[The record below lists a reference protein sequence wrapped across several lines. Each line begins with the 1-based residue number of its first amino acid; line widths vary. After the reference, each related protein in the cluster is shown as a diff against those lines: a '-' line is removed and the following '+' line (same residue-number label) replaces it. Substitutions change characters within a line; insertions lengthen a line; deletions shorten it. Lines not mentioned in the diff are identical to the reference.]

1 MLIIE
6 TLPLL
11 RQQIRRLRM
20 EGKRVALV
28 PTMGNL
34 HDGHMKLVDEA
45 KARADVVVVSIFVN
59 PMQFDRPEDLAR
71 YPRTLQED
79 CEKLNKRKVDLVFA
93 PSVKEIYPNG
103 TETHTYVDVPG
114 LSTMLEGASRPGH
127 FRGVS
132 TIVSKL
138 FNLVQP
144 DIACFGEKDFQQLA
158 LIRKMVADMGFDIEI
173 IGVPIMRAK
182 DGLALSSRN
191 GYLTAEQR
199 KIAPGLY
206 KVLSS
211 IADKLQAGERDLDE
225 IIAIAG
231 QELNEK
237 GFRADDIQI
246 RDADTLLEVSEN
258 SKRAVILVAA
268 WLGDAR
274 LIDNKMV
281 FPRHSFTQKTQGQ
294 SYLLESLFISLLKS
308 LLFKPL
314 RQRLPGFSPCLYFH
328 MFP

>member
-158 LIRKMVADMGFDIEI
+158 LIRKMVADMGFNIEI
-173 IGVPIMRAK
+173 VGVPIMRAK

-225 IIAIAG
+225 IITIAG

-246 RDADTLLEVSEN
+246 RDADTLLEVSET

-281 FPRHSFTQKTQGQ
+281 E
-294 SYLLESLFISLLKS
+294 LA
-308 LLFKPL
+308 
-314 RQRLPGFSPCLYFH
+314 
-328 MFP
+328 

>member
-173 IGVPIMRAK
+173 VGVPIMRAK

-211 IADKLQAGERDLDE
+211 SADKLQAGERDRDE
-225 IIAIAG
+225 IITIAG

-246 RDADTLLEVSEN
+246 RDADTLLEVSET

-281 FPRHSFTQKTQGQ
+281 E
-294 SYLLESLFISLLKS
+294 LA
-308 LLFKPL
+308 
-314 RQRLPGFSPCLYFH
+314 
-328 MFP
+328 

>member
-11 RQQIRRLRM
+11 RQHIRRLRQ

-45 KARADVVVVSIFVN
+45 RARADVVIASIFVN
-59 PMQFDRPEDLAR
+59 PMQFDRPDDLVR

-79 CEKLNKRKVDLVFA
+79 CEKLNKRKVDYVFA
-93 PSVKEIYPNG
+93 PAVEEIYPQG
-103 TETHTYVDVPG
+103 LEGHTFVDVPG
-114 LSTMLEGASRPGH
+114 LSTILEGASRPGH
-127 FRGVS
+127 FRGVA

-138 FNLVQP
+138 FNLIQP

-158 LIRKMVADMGFDIEI
+158 LIRKMVADLGYDIEI
-173 IGVPIMRAK
+173 VGVPIIRAK

-206 KVLSS
+206 KVMSR
-211 IADKLQAGERDLDE
+211 IGEKLQAGERDQEE
-225 IIAIAG
+225 IIAIAE

-246 RDADTLLEVSEN
+246 RDADTLLALSET
-258 SKRAVILVAA
+258 SQRAVILVAA
-268 WLGDAR
+268 WLGQAR
-274 LIDNKMV
+274 LIDN
-281 FPRHSFTQKTQGQ
+281 Q
-294 SYLLESLFISLLKS
+294 SVTLA
-308 LLFKPL
+308 
-314 RQRLPGFSPCLYFH
+314 Q
-328 MFP
+328 